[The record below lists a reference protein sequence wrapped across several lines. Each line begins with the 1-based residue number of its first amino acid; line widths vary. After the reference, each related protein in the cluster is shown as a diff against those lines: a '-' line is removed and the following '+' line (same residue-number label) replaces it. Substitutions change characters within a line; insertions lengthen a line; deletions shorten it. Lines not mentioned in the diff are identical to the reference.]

1 MSYKITS
8 SNKILKSHN
17 FNNFQTSNGISPIS
31 SLDNQRICTCGK
43 WRFDTQRSYYG
54 TIESNL
60 RSDDYCTC
68 DDDRYSKNMSLC
80 NCNKRYIG
88 NNIERNCNSNFQT
101 ISVEDYNNER
111 KILNRESTNSNI
123 NAKVCTCGKAFL
135 NRNMNINLNSI
146 QTTDSEERII
156 KKEIKDNEININT
169 EAETDTMWTG
179 DIFIQVIERLQYLAM
194 EPPELSVQF
203 MNDMMINP
211 TINFTPIRVLLPIP
225 DNYIQKQA
233 ILDVRSKEEK
243 EEEKNIN
250 EELCPENVDLLN
262 ISKAYSIPIP
272 SFDNLTIENHEML
285 ISSSQIKTKPIT
297 KKIIKPKP
305 KKVIKPKIEQ
315 KIKPKPK
322 KVIKP
327 KIEQKIKS
335 EPKKVIKPK
344 IEQKI
349 KSEQKIKPKPKK
361 VIKPKI
367 EQKIKTKSEPKM
379 LKKVE
384 KKNLE
389 IENNF
394 WNISPTERKWNGPI
408 KIVKTNKFDIEEN
421 EKNWNELIKKETAD
435 KFEVMKKKKEKFN
448 YLTKNKFEL
457 KYKDSGKIFKT
468 IDISDNKEIS
478 LLTAQK
484 DVNKNSPTEVSNL
497 SLGGKGFVP
506 RVWSPAP
513 YHANS
518 MTLQKGNNPNL
529 KIIST
534 DMAIPPA
541 YKRRDDWNLVNIK
554 KSENPINIITEEK
567 ILVKKNMPPLTIINK
582 SLPKNKWNDIIKREK
597 CAKMVFKSCNKI
609 GNKNKKWILSIMKE
623 NDFNFIQETDEVI
636 INDDYNAVYMPQMRP
651 INVTILKMR
660 DNEETSSESSLY
672 DVFHNIIVKKNT
684 LDIKMKNDGN
694 INFKSRFGF
703 LNNKDEFKKNIFG
716 GQFNNKFENR
726 RRLRTLENKEKNKY
740 DIMRTSYGNERMNLE
755 SKSIREK
762 RRKIKNIEFIRE
774 EPGVHNF
781 LKI

>member
-1 MSYKITS
+1 MSYQVTS

-315 KIKPKPK
+315 KIKP
-322 KVIKP
+322 
-327 KIEQKIKS
+327 

-349 KSEQKIKPKPKK
+349 KSEPKK

-541 YKRRDDWNLVNIK
+541 YKRRDNWNLVNIK
-554 KSENPINIITEEK
+554 KSESPINIITEEK

>member
-1 MSYKITS
+1 M
-8 SNKILKSHN
+8 NKK
-17 FNNFQTSNGISPIS
+17 
-31 SLDNQRICTCGK
+31 
-43 WRFDTQRSYYG
+43 
-54 TIESNL
+54 
-60 RSDDYCTC
+60 
-68 DDDRYSKNMSLC
+68 
-80 NCNKRYIG
+80 
-88 NNIERNCNSNFQT
+88 
-101 ISVEDYNNER
+101 
-111 KILNRESTNSNI
+111 
-123 NAKVCTCGKAFL
+123 
-135 NRNMNINLNSI
+135 
-146 QTTDSEERII
+146 
-156 KKEIKDNEININT
+156 
-169 EAETDTMWTG
+169 
-179 DIFIQVIERLQYLAM
+179 
-194 EPPELSVQF
+194 LSQ
-203 MNDMMINP
+203 
-211 TINFTPIRVLLPIP
+211 
-225 DNYIQKQA
+225 
-233 ILDVRSKEEK
+233 
-243 EEEKNIN
+243 
-250 EELCPENVDLLN
+250 
-262 ISKAYSIPIP
+262 
-272 SFDNLTIENHEML
+272 
-285 ISSSQIKTKPIT
+285 
-297 KKIIKPKP
+297 
-305 KKVIKPKIEQ
+305 
-315 KIKPKPK
+315 
-322 KVIKP
+322 
-327 KIEQKIKS
+327 KS
-335 EPKKVIKPK
+335 E
-344 IEQKI
+344 
-349 KSEQKIKPKPKK
+349 PKK

-660 DNEETSSESSLY
+660 DNEETSSESSSY

>member
-1 MSYKITS
+1 MSYKVTS

-225 DNYIQKQA
+225 DNYIQKQT
-233 ILDVRSKEEK
+233 ILEVRSKEEK

-315 KIKPKPK
+315 KIK
-322 KVIKP
+322 
-327 KIEQKIKS
+327 S
-335 EPKKVIKPK
+335 E
-344 IEQKI
+344 
-349 KSEQKIKPKPKK
+349 PKK

>member
-1 MSYKITS
+1 MSYKVTS

-233 ILDVRSKEEK
+233 ILEVRSKEEK

-305 KKVIKPKIEQ
+305 KKVIKPKI
-315 KIKPKPK
+315 
-322 KVIKP
+322 
-327 KIEQKIKS
+327 
-335 EPKKVIKPK
+335 
-344 IEQKI
+344 
-349 KSEQKIKPKPKK
+349 EQKIKPKPKK

-609 GNKNKKWILSIMKE
+609 EKKNKKWILSIMKE

>member
-1 MSYKITS
+1 MSYKVTS

-233 ILDVRSKEEK
+233 ILEVRSKEEK

-315 KIKPKPK
+315 KIK
-322 KVIKP
+322 
-327 KIEQKIKS
+327 S

-344 IEQKI
+344 I
-349 KSEQKIKPKPKK
+349 EQKIKPKPKK

-660 DNEETSSESSLY
+660 DNEETSSESSSY

>member
-1 MSYKITS
+1 MSYKVTS

-233 ILDVRSKEEK
+233 ILEVRSKEEK

-297 KKIIKPKP
+297 KKI
-305 KKVIKPKIEQ
+305 
-315 KIKPKPK
+315 
-322 KVIKP
+322 
-327 KIEQKIKS
+327 
-335 EPKKVIKPK
+335 
-344 IEQKI
+344 
-349 KSEQKIKPKPKK
+349 IKPKPKK

-726 RRLRTLENKEKNKY
+726 RRVRTLENKEKNKY

>member
-1 MSYKITS
+1 MSYKVTS
-8 SNKILKSHN
+8 SNKTLKSHN

-101 ISVEDYNNER
+101 ISFEDYNNER

-225 DNYIQKQA
+225 DNYIQKQT
-233 ILDVRSKEEK
+233 ILEVRSKEEK

-297 KKIIKPKP
+297 KKI
-305 KKVIKPKIEQ
+305 
-315 KIKPKPK
+315 
-322 KVIKP
+322 
-327 KIEQKIKS
+327 
-335 EPKKVIKPK
+335 
-344 IEQKI
+344 
-349 KSEQKIKPKPKK
+349 IKPKPKK

-554 KSENPINIITEEK
+554 KSESPINIITEEK

-609 GNKNKKWILSIMKE
+609 GNKYKKWILSIMKE
-623 NDFNFIQETDEVI
+623 NDFNFIQEADEVI

>member
-1 MSYKITS
+1 MSYKVTS

-233 ILDVRSKEEK
+233 ILEVRSKEEK

-305 KKVIKPKIEQ
+305 KKVIKPKI
-315 KIKPKPK
+315 
-322 KVIKP
+322 
-327 KIEQKIKS
+327 
-335 EPKKVIKPK
+335 
-344 IEQKI
+344 
-349 KSEQKIKPKPKK
+349 EQKIKPKPKK